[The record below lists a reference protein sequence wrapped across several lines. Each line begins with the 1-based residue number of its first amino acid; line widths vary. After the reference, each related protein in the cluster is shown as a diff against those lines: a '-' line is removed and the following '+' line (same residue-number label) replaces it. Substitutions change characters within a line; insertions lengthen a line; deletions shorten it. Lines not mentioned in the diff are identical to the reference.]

1 MTQFSLTPILAYPG
15 LLAAVL
21 LLNPAAAQSKTV
33 SMAEPAAKSAKE
45 TILPASAD
53 VEAQPILAQV
63 PSVSDLAAPK
73 PQTQSQ
79 VTSVSQL
86 SDVQPTDW
94 AFQALQSLVERYGCI
109 AGYPDGTYRGNRALT
124 RYEFAAGLNACLD
137 QVLALVIDDPDDDT
151 DLATIR
157 RLQEEFAAEL
167 ATLRGRVDAL
177 EARTAEL
184 EANQFSTT
192 TKLQGEVAFVL
203 ADSFLS
209 NGTPDGD
216 DDSQT
221 IFADRVRLQLVTSFT
236 GKDKLYTRLTAGNL
250 GNSFADEIGTNEGRF
265 AFDGEEGNDITIDR
279 LHYVFPVGDK
289 LMVTAMASGGG
300 HHFYA
305 DTLNPGLDA
314 GGGASGALSR
324 FAERNPI
331 YRVGLGGQGLGLRYA
346 LNDAFEIY
354 TGYLARGGF
363 DPSQKSGLFNGN
375 SSIFGQLVVEPSDK
389 FKLGLTYVHGY
400 DRSGPANRR
409 FLLGGTGTAL
419 GVLNPGALDAASD
432 LDVAQLTTPV
442 VSNSYGVE
450 ALFSLSPKFRV
461 GGWAGYTDARLIG
474 LGDAEIWNYALTLTF
489 PDLGNKGSLGAI
501 IVGAEPYLGG
511 IDIPGEED
519 FNNDVPIHVEAF
531 YKVAVTS
538 NISIT
543 PGAIWLL
550 SPNQNEDNDDV
561 VIGTVRMTFSF

>member
-1 MTQFSLTPILAYPG
+1 MTKFPLTPLLGYPG
-15 LLAAVL
+15 LLAALL
-21 LLNPAAAQSKTV
+21 LLNPSAAYSKSVDSAQ
-33 SMAEPAAKSAKE
+33 PALKSVKE
-45 TILPASAD
+45 TRLSTPADAQALPL
-53 VEAQPILAQV
+53 LAQV
-63 PSVSDLAAPK
+63 PSVSELAAPK
-73 PQTQSQ
+73 PQSQSQ

-137 QVLALVIDDPDDDT
+137 QVLALIQPDNDT
-151 DLATIR
+151 DLDAIR

-203 ADSFLS
+203 ADSWGS
-209 NGTPDGD
+209 GNSIDED

-221 IFADRVRLQLVTSFT
+221 IFADRVRLMLVSSFT
-236 GKDKLYTRLTAGNL
+236 GKDKLFTRLTAGNL
-250 GNSFADEIGTNEGRF
+250 DNSFADEIGTNEGRF
-265 AFDGEEGNDITIDR
+265 AFDSEVGNDITLDR

-289 LMVTAMASGGG
+289 LKVTAMANLGG

-305 DTLNPGLDA
+305 DTLNPGLDV
-314 GGGASGALSR
+314 GGGANGALSR

-331 YRVGLGGQGLGLRYA
+331 YRVGLGGQGIGFSYA
-346 LNDAFEIY
+346 LGDAIDVHA
-354 TGYLARGGF
+354 GYLARGGF

-375 SSIFGQLVVEPSDK
+375 SSFLGQVTLEPSSK
-389 FKLGLTYVHGY
+389 FRLGLTYVHGY
-400 DRSGPANRR
+400 DRSGPAARR

-432 LDVAQLTTPV
+432 LNVAQLTTPV

-489 PDLGNKGSLGAI
+489 PDLGKPGSLGAI

-511 IDIPGEED
+511 IDLPGQED

-538 NISIT
+538 NISVT

-550 SPNQNEDNDDV
+550 SPNQNQDNDDV
-561 VIGTVRMTFSF
+561 VIGTVRTTFSF